1 MVLCEA
7 HHHQGHWISAD
18 FPNLG
23 LGQHM
28 KRCNELMMVWYHMP
42 IHIIWKL
49 SNILYYVGRRCGNH
63 HSRLGQSH
71 SHCTIV
77 SFVAQ
82 QLTPGFQLTSPMR
95 ANTCGDNG
103 LVIDGSICPSTA
115 AYEGFQ
121 TPVIWWDRMWNPFYV
136 NMEPELCHLYWISAQ
151 GPNLNLGQHMWW

>member
-1 MVLCEA
+1 
-7 HHHQGHWISAD
+7 
-18 FPNLG
+18 
-23 LGQHM
+23 
-28 KRCNELMMVWYHMP
+28 MP

-49 SNILYYVGRRCGNH
+49 SNTLYYVGRICGN

-103 LVIDGSICPSTA
+103 LVIDGSIWFQLTSQVWANTF
-115 AYEGFQ
+115 EGNSLMMA
-121 TPVIWWDRMWNPFYV
+121 PYANPHHMKDVKHLIYWDGMWEPFHV
-136 NMEPELCHLYWISAQ
+136 GSEPQLLHNHVFCNVTHQQVHWISADVPNGN
-151 GPNLNLGQHMWW
+151 GPPHVVVMN